1 METRK
6 QFISRMQW
14 MIAEIKSSD
23 FSDAHILTMLEYEIQ
38 QRDKK
43 LITDTKRKVFGIMEL
58 KKSYGHSTSIVL
70 ETGIQKIDEISNTI

>member
-23 FSDAHILTMLEYEIQ
+23 FSDAHILTMLEYEMQ

-43 LITDTKRKVFGIMEL
+43 IIKDTKRKVFGVMDL
-58 KKSYGHSTSIVL
+58 KKSYGHTTNNVL
-70 ETGIQKIDEISNTI
+70 KIGIEKIDEIANTI